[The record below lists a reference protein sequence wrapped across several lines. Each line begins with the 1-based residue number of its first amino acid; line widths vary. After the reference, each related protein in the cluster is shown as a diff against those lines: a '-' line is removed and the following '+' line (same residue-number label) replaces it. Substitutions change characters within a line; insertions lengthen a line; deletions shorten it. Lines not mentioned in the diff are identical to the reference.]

1 MIQRV
6 LDNIK
11 RLPID
16 LGQGWYR
23 HTTKAKL
30 TAFQV
35 TGQGHGRTVLDLGC
49 GDGYWS
55 KRLAKRGWQVTSA
68 DGFDTRHPTAH
79 QINFEESLPFVDNQF
94 DLIWCS
100 EVIEHIKDVE
110 QLVSE
115 MRRITKPGGR
125 IVTTTPNSSFWLYK
139 ILMPFGIK
147 PADIQNPDHKQ
158 FFSLADIRNL
168 FPSAKILGF
177 FPYAIFKF
185 VIRSGVNLLSPTF
198 IIIERV
204 KK

>member
-1 MIQRV
+1 MV
-6 LDNIK
+6 K

-30 TAFQV
+30 TAFQIA
-35 TGQGHGRTVLDLGC
+35 GKGRGRHALDLGC

-55 KRLAKRGWQVTSA
+55 DRLKKRGWSVSSA
-68 DGFDTRHPTAH
+68 DGYDTRYEGAKI
-79 QINFEESLPFVDNQF
+79 INFEQPLPFEDNQF

-100 EVIEHIKDVE
+100 EVIEHIKNVE
-110 QLVSE
+110 NLVDE
-115 MRRITKPGGR
+115 MRRITNPGGR
-125 IVTTTPNSSFWLYK
+125 IITTTPNSAFWLYK

-158 FFSLADIRNL
+158 FFSLADMKKL
-168 FPSAKILGF
+168 FPNAKILGF
-177 FPYAIFKF
+177 FPYAIIKLI
-185 VIRSGVNLLSPTF
+185 IRSGINLLSPTF
-198 IIIERV
+198 IVIEHV